1 MEKYEPIKT
10 KFERREKQRERKAER
25 AANLEISIEKELLN
39 RLKEGVY
46 PKEIYNIDQKEFEKA
61 VGEDE
66 VEEEGNVLEDADD
79 NLEPE
84 CFSQSNNNPK
94 DNDELRV
101 T

>member
-1 MEKYEPIKT
+1 METHHCGNGE
-10 KFERREKQRERKAER
+10 EEDEED
-25 AANLEISIEKELLN
+25 EME
-39 RLKEGVY
+39 
-46 PKEIYNIDQKEFEKA
+46 D
-61 VGEDE
+61 EDE